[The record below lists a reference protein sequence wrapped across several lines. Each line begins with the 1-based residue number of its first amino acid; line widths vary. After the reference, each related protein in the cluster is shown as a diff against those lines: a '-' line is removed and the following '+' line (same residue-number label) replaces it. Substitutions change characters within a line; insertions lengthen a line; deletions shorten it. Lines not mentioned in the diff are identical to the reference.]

1 MTSEEHGKLRPLGR
15 DYLAG
20 TSNVLLEQ
28 LGVTDAQEEVLIN
41 GIIALFGP
49 PFYDEAPGERL
60 VLHTPGGGGLGP
72 VAERNPVSIV
82 GDLANELVSG
92 PGEAG
97 HPGPPS
103 VGG

>member
-60 VLHTPGGGGLGP
+60 VRALKCASRSARISRCFAREG
-72 VAERNPVSIV
+72 S
-82 GDLANELVSG
+82 
-92 PGEAG
+92 
-97 HPGPPS
+97 PS
-103 VGG
+103 RPA